1 MSSAPGRA
9 TDGAGA
15 LIRITMA
22 ALAAAG
28 LTLSGSS
35 PGASTPGASTP
46 GASMPAVSPS
56 DTHADG
62 RVVYTKWCAPCHDPG
77 VIHPGTNAL
86 TVKYRGVKPGVL
98 LEWMDLQPETVRY
111 VVRHGISVMP
121 QFRKTEI
128 SDAELDALAKFL
140 SRNTP
145 AN

>member
-1 MSSAPGRA
+1 MIPA
-9 TDGAGA
+9 
-15 LIRITMA
+15 TMA
-22 ALAAAG
+22 ATAFAG
-28 LTLSGSS
+28 LTLSGF
-35 PGASTPGASTP
+35 A
-46 GASMPAVSPS
+46 PAADPS
-56 DTHADG
+56 DSHAAG
-62 RVVYTKWCAPCHDPG
+62 RAVYTKWCAPCHDPG

-86 TVKYRGVKPGVL
+86 TVKYQGVKPGVL
-98 LEWMDLQPETVRY
+98 LEWKDLHPDAVRY